1 MNRSRGPRIL
11 FAGGGTGGHLYP
23 ALALGEA
30 FQRRDDSV
38 QVHFVG
44 AQRGIE
50 ARVLPERGVPHT
62 LLPAEPIRRSQPWQ
76 NWRLI
81 PSFAGSVRGLRRL
94 FREFQPDLVV
104 GTGGYA
110 SGPVGAWAL
119 LNRVPL
125 ALQEQNSYPGV
136 TTRMLARRAGQ
147 VHLAFPEAQEH
158 LQTGPRTEILFNGN
172 PIQPPDPAIDPAE
185 ARRHFGLHEGPVV
198 LVTGGSQGARAIN
211 EALLADLQAVA
222 AGRLGGRPEGMQLL
236 WATGPAHFD
245 SIQSRLANSEL
256 SEWVTI
262 IPYIQQMPLAQACA
276 DAAISR
282 AGAMALAELCA
293 WGIPSILIPL
303 PTAAANHQHHNAVA
317 LADAGAAVLL
327 PEADLRF
334 GRLWQELVKLLGDP
348 AARETMAGRARSRGQ
363 PDAAANIVADLSRLL
378 HPSSGVRR

>member
-1 MNRSRGPRIL
+1 MSGTRGARIL

-23 ALALGEA
+23 ALALAEA
-30 FQRRDDSV
+30 FQQRDRSA

-50 ARVLPERGVPHT
+50 ARVLPARGVPYT
-62 LLPAEPIRRSQPWQ
+62 LLPAEPIRRSRVWQ

-81 PSFAGSVRGLRRL
+81 PSAVGSARRLRRL
-94 FREFQPDLVV
+94 FREFAPDLVV

-119 LNRVPL
+119 LRGVPL

-136 TTRMLARRAGQ
+136 TTRILAKRARQ
-147 VHLAFPEAQEH
+147 IHLAFPEAQAH
-158 LQTGPRTEILFNGN
+158 LRPGPQTEVVHSGN
-172 PIQPPDPAIDPAE
+172 PIRPPDPTIHRSE
-185 ARRHFGLHEGPVV
+185 ARAHFGLGDGAVV
-198 LVTGGSQGARAIN
+198 LVTGGSQGSLAIN
-211 EALLADLQAVA
+211 EALLADLQGVV
-222 AGRLGGRPEGMQLL
+222 AGRLADRPEGMQIL
-236 WATGPAHFD
+236 WATGPAHYD
-245 SIQSRLANSEL
+245 SVAARLDQAGL
-256 SEWVTI
+256 DDWVKA
-262 IPYIQQMPLAQACA
+262 IPYIQEMPLAQASA

-327 PEADLRF
+327 PETDLRF
-334 GRLWQELVKLLGDP
+334 GRLWQELVQLLGDP
-348 AARETMAGRARSRGQ
+348 ARREAMASRARSRGQ
-363 PDAAANIVADLSRLL
+363 PHAAREIVADLSRLL
-378 HPSSGVRR
+378 SGAAASR